1 MALPTVAEWDPAL
14 RARVGAS
21 LADRL
26 RPRLS
31 EADAVARGLAPDG
44 PGPGRRF
51 HDYGETLAPSKRTPY
66 QGRFEG
72 PEELL
77 ALLDEGHPGA
87 IELGLEVLSR
97 LDPEAC
103 VAPAEALLALRPWN
117 DLGGALGRA
126 LGRCASERSFRL
138 LVDHADAP
146 YLRSGLA
153 RNGWPGGVDEAWAL
167 VRAVDWSADVEPRTR
182 DATLPAF
189 GYLLRHDRERAF
201 PAVVALLAS
210 RDGQL
215 WASHALFAIEPEG
228 RDVLVAELAR
238 AAPGERLGFARE
250 HAVKVLL
257 ERDPLAVVDALGGE
271 AFLLTPGGRPRLAA
285 LLDQLRT
292 DTWNRRSE
300 GGPRGWLAADP
311 AFARLCVAL
320 KGDPDRSLAA
330 LARDLVGTLPKELRP
345 RVPRAPKRV
354 VPVQVGPDPALVER
368 MERTREQ
375 LDRLVAH
382 LRTNGYRFA
391 APKQV
396 RVPPRSKDL
405 AALKRLEKL
414 VVVPPALSAFW
425 RIVGS
430 VDLRG
435 QHPSWPVGAWLGF
448 PGQREPVWTT
458 DPLVVAPAA
467 DVIAEALEEHP
478 EPPMLLSFAP
488 DDVGKA
494 GWSGGSIG
502 VWLPQ
507 DAADPALEGADGT
520 WSTHLDQALAWAG
533 FPGFAAIDD
542 APLDWIEA
550 ARAAM

>member
-26 RPRLS
+26 RPHAI
-31 EADAVARGLAPDG
+31 EADTVARGLAPDG

-51 HDYGETLAPSKRTPY
+51 HDYGETLSPSKRTPY
-66 QGRFEG
+66 QRRFDG

-77 ALLDEGHPGA
+77 ALLEEGHPGA
-87 IELGLEVLSR
+87 IELGLEILSQ

-117 DLGGALGRA
+117 DLGSTLARV
-126 LGRCASERSFRL
+126 LGRCASEHSFRL
-138 LVDHADAP
+138 LVDHPDAP
-146 YLRSGLA
+146 YLRGGLA
-153 RNGWPGGVDEAWAL
+153 SHGWPGGVDEAWAL

-210 RDGQL
+210 PDGQL
-215 WASHALFAIEPEG
+215 WATHALFAIDPEG

-238 AAPGERLGFARE
+238 AAPGEKLGFAQR

-257 ERDPLAVVDALGGE
+257 ERDPTTVVTALGGE
-271 AFLLTPGGRPRLAA
+271 GSLTTPGGRPRLAA
-285 LLDQLRT
+285 LLEQLRV
-292 DTWNRRSE
+292 DTWVPRPE
-300 GGPRGWLAADP
+300 GKRGWLTADP
-311 AFARLCVAL
+311 AFARLCAGL
-320 KGDPDRSLAA
+320 KGDADRSLAA
-330 LARDLVGTLPKELRP
+330 LARDLLGALPKELRP
-345 RVPRAPKRV
+345 KTPRAPKKV
-354 VPVQVGPDPALVER
+354 LPVQVAPDPALVER
-368 MERTREQ
+368 MERTRDQ

-382 LRTNGYRFA
+382 LRATGYRFA
-391 APKQV
+391 APKHV
-396 RVPPRSKDL
+396 RIPPRSKDL
-405 AALKRLEKL
+405 AALKRLEKQ
-414 VVVPPALSAFW
+414 VVVPPSLAAFW

-430 VDLRG
+430 IDLRG

-467 DVIAEALEEHP
+467 DVIAEAQEEHAA
-478 EPPMLLSFAP
+478 PPMLLSFAP

-494 GWSGGSIG
+494 GWSGGAIG
-502 VWLPQ
+502 LWLPQ

-520 WSTHLDQALAWAG
+520 WLGHLERALAWAG
-533 FPGFAAIDD
+533 FPGFASIED
-542 APLDWIEA
+542 APHDWIEA
-550 ARAAM
+550 TRSAM